1 MVSLRPNRQIHLDS
15 SVYIAALKGETIL
28 AYGGMSRVDLAQLI
42 FDASEAG
49 LVIISTSM
57 VTLVEVRWG
66 VNLSPNSGQFRVD
79 VIDELFDSSS
89 TRFVDVDRAVA
100 LSARQIAN
108 RYGIRTMDAIQ
119 VASAEAAGCDEL
131 FIWDNRIV
139 NKFSADPMP
148 GLIVCEPY
156 WE

>member
-1 MVSLRPNRQIHLDS
+1 MVSLHPNRQIHLDS

-66 VNLSPNSGQFRVD
+66 VNPSPNPGQFRVD

-100 LSARQIAN
+100 LSARRIAN

-119 VASAEAAGCDEL
+119 VASAEAAGCGEL